1 VESSAFG
8 ARPLGGSAPATDD
21 DEPDVTG
28 ADSGGLRSFLEEAG
42 ELGVFT
48 AEAFRALLGTPRYFA
63 ECLRQAAIIVRGTSF
78 LLLAMNVFLGI
89 SVANFGFFF
98 LRSIGASDFTGAF
111 TGLLTQRQT
120 SVTMFG
126 YVIAAKVCCGF
137 AAELGAAKI
146 QEEVDAYESTG
157 VDTRQLIV
165 GTRILAVLLFVPLA
179 TAISIVGQ
187 TLGNFLSIVVIQQGQ
202 SAHTFFSVSN
212 SVQSV
217 TGELYTMITVGA
229 IGVMCAIVGCF
240 YGLRAKGGPAGVGE
254 VVARSLVLNL
264 IIVHVV
270 SALFGVIFYA
280 NHAAIPI
287 AS

>member
-1 VESSAFG
+1 MESATLKIPAKALS
-8 ARPLGGSAPATDD
+8 PDEDEDELDLAPAG
-21 DEPDVTG
+21 P
-28 ADSGGLRSFLEEAG
+28 LRTFLTEAG
-42 ELGVFT
+42 DLGVFT
-48 AEAFRALLGTPRYFA
+48 AETLRALIGTPRYFA
-63 ECLRQAAIIVRGTSF
+63 EVLRQAAAIVRGTSF
-78 LLLAMNVFLGI
+78 LLLVMNIFLGI

-98 LRSIGASDFTGAF
+98 LRSIGAGDFTGVF

-137 AAELGAAKI
+137 AAEIGAATI

-165 GTRILAVLLFVPLA
+165 GTRILAVILFVPLA
-179 TAISIVGQ
+179 TVISIAGETFGNIISIV
-187 TLGNFLSIVVIQQGQ
+187 VVQHGQ
-202 SAHTFFSVSN
+202 SLHTFFSVSD

-217 TGELYTMITVGA
+217 SGELYSMITIGA
-229 IGVMCAIVGCF
+229 IGVLCAIVGCF
-240 YGLRAKGGPAGVGE
+240 YGLRANGGPAGVGA

-280 NHAAIPI
+280 NNTAIPI

>member
-1 VESSAFG
+1 VESSAIG
-8 ARPLGGSAPATDD
+8 APGFAHDDEIDD
-21 DEPDVTG
+21 DDL
-28 ADSGGLRSFLEEAG
+28 DQGGHGPIRSLLAEAG

-48 AEAFRALLGTPRYFA
+48 AETLRALIGTPRYFA
-63 ECLRQAAIIVRGTSF
+63 ECLKQAAAIVKGTSF

-165 GTRILAVLLFVPLA
+165 GTRILAVIMFVPLA
-179 TAISIVGQ
+179 TVISIVGQ
-187 TLGNFLSIVVIQQGQ
+187 TLGNFISIVVIQQGQ
-202 SAHTFFSVSN
+202 SPHTFFSVSD
-212 SVQSV
+212 SVQSIQ
-217 TGELYTMITVGA
+217 GEFYTMLTVGA
-229 IGVMCAIVGCF
+229 IGVSCAIVGCF

-264 IIVHVV
+264 IIIHVL

-280 NHAAIPI
+280 NHTAIPI

>member
-1 VESSAFG
+1 MESSSLVGPGF
-8 ARPLGGSAPATDD
+8 APRDERDD
-21 DEPDVTG
+21 DLVPVVDG
-28 ADSGGLRSFLEEAG
+28 PIRGFLREAG
-42 ELGVFT
+42 EFGIFA
-48 AEAFRALLGTPRYFA
+48 AEALRALAGTPRYFA
-63 ECLRQAAIIVRGTSF
+63 EVLRQSAIIVRGTSF
-78 LLLAMNVFLGI
+78 LLLAMNIFLGM

-165 GTRILAVLLFVPLA
+165 GTRIMAVILFVPLA
-179 TAISIVGQ
+179 TVISIVGQ
-187 TLGNFLSIVVIQQGQ
+187 TLGNFISVVVIQQGQ
-202 SAHTFFSVSN
+202 SAHTFFSVSD

-217 TGELYTMITVGA
+217 TGELYTMITIGA
-229 IGVMCAIVGCF
+229 IGILCAITGCF

-280 NHAAIPI
+280 NNTAIPI